1 MFQTLDGR
9 SYCWI
14 SSRDYSTQF
23 IIQLFTGIYPVY
35 SPRTVVRLLLKQNWH
50 LKQNRCFFF
59 CKNLTTTLTGDLYS
73 WHWNSSFVCL
83 YRWGTV
89 CGGWSDVEMYLRVWG
104 TVCEASPWPGSH
116 VGSFSGYAVVA
127 MQQLH
132 QGKQ

>member
-1 MFQTLDGR
+1 MFQTLDER

-14 SSRDYSTQF
+14 YPRDYSTQF
-23 IIQLFTGIYPVY
+23 IVPLLTGIYPVY
-35 SPRTVVRLLLKQNWH
+35 SPRTVVKLLFNTDTWKRIDLFSQ
-50 LKQNRCFFF
+50 
-59 CKNLTTTLTGDLYS
+59 NLTTTLSGDLYS
-73 WHWNSSFVCL
+73 WHWDSSFVCL
-83 YRWGTV
+83 YRWGPV

-116 VGSFSGYAVVA
+116 VGSFSGYAMVA